1 MPKSSKS
8 RPQIRPQKPS
18 RLSAML
24 VDEQLRSALWFGAAT
39 FLVFYLGAM
48 IILRLVL
55 VGGTGS
61 SYDSIIIA
69 VVALIAGIVAG
80 RKKYRDEV

>member
-1 MPKSSKS
+1 
-8 RPQIRPQKPS
+8 
-18 RLSAML
+18 ML
-24 VDEQLRSALWFGAAT
+24 VDEQLRSALWFGAAA

>member
-1 MPKSSKS
+1 
-8 RPQIRPQKPS
+8 
-18 RLSAML
+18 ML
-24 VDEQLRSALWFGAAT
+24 ADEQLRSALWFGAAA